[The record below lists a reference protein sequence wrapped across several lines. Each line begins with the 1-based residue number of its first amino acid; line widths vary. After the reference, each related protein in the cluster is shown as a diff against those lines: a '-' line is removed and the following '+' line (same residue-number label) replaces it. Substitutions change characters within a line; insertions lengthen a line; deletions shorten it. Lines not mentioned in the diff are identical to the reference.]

1 MESYLTQ
8 PGRPGAVTECA
19 AIAPEPV
26 PVNVGPQG
34 HILPPLTVFS
44 ASASD
49 SPFSASVYF
58 LPSGLKEITYWSV
71 QDSCWARA
79 EASGLSGVESP
90 KFPERWG
97 SPGCHSPP
105 FSKKPH
111 LLGWLYKFL
120 FMLASSLNKSPLPVA
135 RPLLFILCSP
145 GGGGYCGSP
154 PCQLEPKIL
163 SLTLTL
169 AHPPWV
175 RLSSCP
181 CIRCGVYSHVLL
193 CVAPG
198 LALSI
203 LTRGWSSS
211 RLPSLPLPAQILLLV
226 TVVGWMM
233 TL

>member
-1 MESYLTQ
+1 MCSHRPRASPCERGA
-8 PGRPGAVTECA
+8 PGS
-19 AIAPEPV
+19 
-26 PVNVGPQG
+26 
-34 HILPPLTVFS
+34 HS
-44 ASASD
+44 SASD
-49 SPFSASVYF
+49 CFLCLSVWQPLLSICVFPPLRFEGNNLLICSRLVLSQSWSQRPFRSWVS
-58 LPSGLKEITYWSV
+58 
-71 QDSCWARA
+71 
-79 EASGLSGVESP
+79 

-105 FSKKPH
+105 FSKKPR
-111 LLGWLYKFL
+111 LLRWLYKFL